1 MKRLALIGL
10 DCADP
15 RLLRELLPELPT
27 LRELVESGSFTR
39 LRSVDPPIT
48 VPAWMC
54 MMTGKDPGQL
64 GVYGFRNRLDHS
76 YEGLQIVNSTAF
88 SDAQPI
94 WDTLSLHGRRSILLG
109 IPGTYPPRPVAGQM
123 VTGPLTPGPGA
134 AFTYPPTLKENIQRW
149 VGDFVFDVS
158 AIETEDESNLI
169 DKIHG
174 MTAQR
179 FEVARRLVSSD
190 EWDLFAMVE
199 MGPDRMHH
207 AFWSHHDPLHPNHDP
222 MSPYR
227 DAIRAYYRFLDAE
240 ISSLLEVLP
249 DNTHI
254 CIASDHGVQRLK
266 GGIAINEWLIRE
278 GHLALKEYPAEPTRI
293 EDLAERGLVEWDK
306 TTAWGAGGYYGR
318 IFFNV
323 AGREPRGVVPPA
335 RYSVLQEEIAAGIE
349 AIQDENGASLRTR
362 VLRPSTAYRAVR
374 GIAPDLLAY
383 FGDLSWRSIGTVGW
397 NRVHLRGENAG
408 PGTANHAPYGIYISV
423 PADAATGDRSIL
435 EIRDIILG
443 HLEIERDHD

>member
-15 RLLRELLPELPT
+15 TLLGRLLPELPT
-27 LRELVESGSFTR
+27 LRGLVESGSFTR

-76 YEGLQIVNSTAF
+76 YESLQIVDSNAF
-88 SDAQPI
+88 SDAIPI

-109 IPGTYPPRPVAGQM
+109 IPGTYPPRPVAGRM
-123 VTGPLTPGPGA
+123 VTGLLTPVPGA
-134 AFTYPPTLKENIQRW
+134 AFTYPPTLKESIQRW

-158 AIETEDESNLI
+158 AIETEDESKLI
-169 DKIHG
+169 DRIHG

-179 FEVARRLVSSD
+179 FEVARRLATCG

-227 DAIRAYYRFLDAE
+227 DAIRNYYRLLDAE

-254 CIASDHGVQRLK
+254 CIASDHGAQRLE
-266 GGIAINEWLIRE
+266 GGVAINEWLIRE

-293 EDLAERGLVEWDK
+293 EDLIERGLVEWDK

-335 RYSVLQEEIAAGIE
+335 RYSVLQDEIAAGIE
-349 AIQDENGASLRTR
+349 AIPDEDGASLRNR
-362 VLRPSTAYRAVR
+362 VLRPSTTYRAVR
-374 GIAPDLLAY
+374 GTAPDLLAY
-383 FGDLSWRSIGTVGW
+383 FGNLSWRSIGTVGW

-408 PGTANHAPYGIYISV
+408 PGTANHSPEGIFLSSQ
-423 PADAATGDRSIL
+423 PTGRDNPHSIL
-435 EIRDIILG
+435 QVYDFILG
-443 HLEIERDHD
+443 QFGISER